1 MGRRRKTNFEESLFA
16 NMRTYGQYMAIL
28 KQIAISMFDWKNLP
42 DSVDERYLEIALF
55 YNGAGVYFNDEVM
68 GNLALNMIFNGE
80 FSVYGEPV
88 SRRAFSRYNQYQKIL
103 DKNDSVIIWNNLD
116 RTPTFPIIDMFAR
129 RLYNIDRAIDV
140 NVNAQKTPT
149 LIRCDEKQ
157 RLTLV
162 NAYKEMD
169 GNSPVIYAD
178 KSFDPSSI
186 TTLKTN
192 APYVADKLYELK
204 SNLWNEA
211 LTYLGIPNANVMKR
225 ERLIKDEVLRSLGG
239 TMANRYS
246 RLQARQEAVEKINR
260 MFGTNIEVGIKE
272 EIEDMGNVDLN
283 VSRETFK
290 GGDE

>member
-55 YNGAGVYFNDEVM
+55 YNGSVVYFNDEVM

-186 TTLKTN
+186 TTLKTD

-246 RLQARQEAVEKINR
+246 RLQARQEAVKKINR

-283 VSRETFK
+283 VSRETFE
-290 GGDE
+290 GG

>member
-1 MGRRRKTNFEESLFA
+1 
-16 NMRTYGQYMAIL
+16 MAIL

-42 DSVDERYLEIALF
+42 DSVDARYLETALF
-55 YNGAGVYFNDEVM
+55 YDGAGLYFNDEVM
-68 GNLALNMIFNGE
+68 GNLALNMIFNGG
-80 FSVYGEPV
+80 FDVYGEPV
-88 SRRAFSRYNQYQKIL
+88 SRRAFSRYNQYQKTL
-103 DKNDSVIIWNNLD
+103 DKYNSIIIWNNLD

-178 KSFDPSSI
+178 KSFDPNSISS
-186 TTLKTN
+186 LKTD
-192 APYVADKLYELK
+192 APYVSDKLYELK

-260 MFGTNIEVGIKE
+260 MFVTNIEVGIKE
-272 EIEDMGNVDLN
+272 EIEDIGNVDLN
-283 VSRETFK
+283 VQRETFD
-290 GGDE
+290 GGE

>member
-42 DSVDERYLEIALF
+42 DSVDARYLEIALF
-55 YNGAGVYFNDEVM
+55 YNGAGLYFNDEVM

-186 TTLKTN
+186 TTLKTD

-283 VSRETFK
+283 VSRETFE

>member
-1 MGRRRKTNFEESLFA
+1 MGRRRKTNFEESLSA

-42 DSVDERYLEIALF
+42 DSVDARYLETALF
-55 YNGAGVYFNDEVM
+55 YDGAVLYFNDEVM
-68 GNLALNMIFNGE
+68 GNLALNMIFNGG
-80 FSVYGEPV
+80 FDVYGEPV
-88 SRRAFSRYNQYQKIL
+88 SRRAFSRYNQYQKTL
-103 DKNDSVIIWNNLD
+103 DKYNSIIIWNNLD
-116 RTPTFPIIDMFAR
+116 RTPTFQIIDMFAR
-129 RLYNIDRAIDV
+129 RLYNIDRSIDV

-178 KSFDPSSI
+178 KSFDPTSI
-186 TTLKTN
+186 STLKTD

-283 VSRETFK
+283 ASRETIE
-290 GGDE
+290 GGE

>member
-1 MGRRRKTNFEESLFA
+1 
-16 NMRTYGQYMAIL
+16 MRTYGQYMAIL

-42 DSVDERYLEIALF
+42 DSVDARYLEIALF
-55 YNGAGVYFNDEVM
+55 YDGAGLYFNDEVM

-103 DKNDSVIIWNNLD
+103 EKNDSVIIWNNLD

-186 TTLKTN
+186 TTLKTD

-204 SNLWNEA
+204 INLWNEA

-246 RLQARQEAVEKINR
+246 RLQARQEAAEKINK

-283 VSRETFK
+283 VSRETFE
-290 GGDE
+290 GG

>member
-1 MGRRRKTNFEESLFA
+1 
-16 NMRTYGQYMAIL
+16 MRTYGQYMAIL
-28 KQIAISMFDWKNLP
+28 KQIAISMFEWKNLP
-42 DSVDERYLEIALF
+42 DSVDARYLEIALF
-55 YNGAGVYFNDEVM
+55 YDGAGLYFNDEVM
-68 GNLALNMIFNGE
+68 GNLALNMIFNGK

-103 DKNDSVIIWNNLD
+103 DKNNSVIIWNNLD
-116 RTPTFPIIDMFAR
+116 RTPTYPIIDMFAR
-129 RLYNIDRAIDV
+129 RLYNIDRTIDV

-186 TTLKTN
+186 TTLKTD

-246 RLQARQEAVEKINR
+246 RLQARQEAVEKINK

-272 EIEDMGNVDLN
+272 EIEDIGNVDGD
-283 VSRETFK
+283 VSRETFE
-290 GGDE
+290 GGEE

>member
-1 MGRRRKTNFEESLFA
+1 MGLRRKTNFEESLFA
-16 NMRTYGQYMAIL
+16 NMRTYSQYMAIL

-55 YNGAGVYFNDEVM
+55 YNGAGIYFNDEVM

-80 FSVYGEPV
+80 FSVYGEPA

-186 TTLKTN
+186 TTLKTD

-246 RLQARQEAVEKINR
+246 RLQARQEAVKKINR

-283 VSRETFK
+283 VSRETFE
-290 GGDE
+290 GG

>member
-1 MGRRRKTNFEESLFA
+1 
-16 NMRTYGQYMAIL
+16 MRTYGQYMATL

-42 DSVDERYLEIALF
+42 DSVDARYLEIALF
-55 YNGAGVYFNDEVM
+55 YDGAGLYFNDEVM

-80 FSVYGEPV
+80 FNVYGEPV
-88 SRRAFSRYNQYQKIL
+88 SRRAFSKYNQYQKIL
-103 DKNDSVIIWNNLD
+103 EKNDSVIIWNNLD

-129 RLYNIDRAIDV
+129 RLYNIDRTIDV

-186 TTLKTN
+186 TTLKTD

-246 RLQARQEAVEKINR
+246 RLQARQEAVEKINK

-283 VSRETFK
+283 VSRETFE
-290 GGDE
+290 GGEE

>member
-1 MGRRRKTNFEESLFA
+1 
-16 NMRTYGQYMAIL
+16 MRTYGQYMAIL

-42 DSVDERYLEIALF
+42 DSVDARYLEIALF
-55 YNGAGVYFNDEVM
+55 YDGAGLYFNDEVM

-103 DKNDSVIIWNNLD
+103 EKNDSVIIWNNLD
-116 RTPTFPIIDMFAR
+116 RTPTFPIIDMFAS

-186 TTLKTN
+186 TTLRTD

-211 LTYLGIPNANVMKR
+211 LTYLGVPNANVMKR

-272 EIEDMGNVDLN
+272 EIEDMGNVDFN
-283 VSRETFK
+283 VSRETLE

>member
-1 MGRRRKTNFEESLFA
+1 LGRRRKTNFEESLFA

>member
-55 YNGAGVYFNDEVM
+55 YNGSGVYFNDEVM

-186 TTLKTN
+186 TTLKTD

-246 RLQARQEAVEKINR
+246 RLQARQEAVKKINR

-283 VSRETFK
+283 VSRETFE

>member
-1 MGRRRKTNFEESLFA
+1 
-16 NMRTYGQYMAIL
+16 MRTYGQYMAIL

-42 DSVDERYLEIALF
+42 DSVDARYLEIALF
-55 YNGAGVYFNDEVM
+55 YNGAGLYFNDEVM

-186 TTLKTN
+186 TTLKTD

-211 LTYLGIPNANVMKR
+211 LTYLGIPNANIMKR

-283 VSRETFK
+283 VSRETFE
-290 GGDE
+290 GSDE

>member
-68 GNLALNMIFNGE
+68 GNLALNMIFSGE

-186 TTLKTN
+186 TTLKTD

-246 RLQARQEAVEKINR
+246 RLQARQEAVKKINR

-283 VSRETFK
+283 VSRETFE

>member
-42 DSVDERYLEIALF
+42 DSVDARYLEIALF
-55 YNGAGVYFNDEVM
+55 YNGAGLYFNDEVM

-186 TTLKTN
+186 TTLKTD

-272 EIEDMGNVDLN
+272 EIEDMGNVNLN
-283 VSRETFK
+283 VSRETFE

>member
-1 MGRRRKTNFEESLFA
+1 MGRRRKTNFEESLFE

-42 DSVDERYLEIALF
+42 DSVDARYLEIALF
-55 YNGAGVYFNDEVM
+55 YNGAGLYFNDEVM

-140 NVNAQKTPT
+140 NVNAQKTPI

-186 TTLKTN
+186 TTLKTD

-272 EIEDMGNVDLN
+272 EIEDIGNVDLN
-283 VSRETFK
+283 VSRETFE

>member
-1 MGRRRKTNFEESLFA
+1 MGRRRKTNFETSLCA

-42 DSVDERYLEIALF
+42 DSVDARYLEIALF
-55 YNGAGVYFNDEVM
+55 YDGAGLYFNDEVM

-103 DKNDSVIIWNNLD
+103 DKNDSIIIWNNLD

-186 TTLKTN
+186 TTLKTD

-272 EIEDMGNVDLN
+272 EIEDMGNVNLN
-283 VSRETFK
+283 VSRETFE

>member
-1 MGRRRKTNFEESLFA
+1 
-16 NMRTYGQYMAIL
+16 MRTYGQYMAIL
-28 KQIAISMFDWKNLP
+28 KQIAISMFEWKKLP
-42 DSVDERYLEIALF
+42 DSVDARYLEIALF
-55 YNGAGVYFNDEVM
+55 YDGAGLYFNDEVM

-116 RTPTFPIIDMFAR
+116 RTPTYPIIDMFAR
-129 RLYNIDRAIDV
+129 RLYNIDRTIDV

-186 TTLKTN
+186 TTLKTD

-246 RLQARQEAVEKINR
+246 RLQARQEAVEKINK

-272 EIEDMGNVDLN
+272 EIEDIGNVDGD
-283 VSRETFK
+283 VSRETFE
-290 GGDE
+290 GGEE

>member
-140 NVNAQKTPT
+140 NVNAQKTPI

-186 TTLKTN
+186 TTLKTD

-246 RLQARQEAVEKINR
+246 RLQARQEAVKKINR

-283 VSRETFK
+283 VSRETFE

>member
-42 DSVDERYLEIALF
+42 DSVDARYLEIVLF
-55 YNGAGVYFNDEVM
+55 YNGAGLYFNDEVM

-186 TTLKTN
+186 TTLKTD

-272 EIEDMGNVDLN
+272 EIEDMGNVNLN
-283 VSRETFK
+283 VSRETFE

>member
-1 MGRRRKTNFEESLFA
+1 
-16 NMRTYGQYMAIL
+16 MRTYGQYMAIL

-42 DSVDERYLEIALF
+42 DSVDARYLEIALF
-55 YNGAGVYFNDEVM
+55 YDGAGLYFNDEVM

-103 DKNDSVIIWNNLD
+103 EKNDSVIIWNNLD

-186 TTLKTN
+186 TTLKTD

-204 SNLWNEA
+204 SDLWNEA

-246 RLQARQEAVEKINR
+246 RLQARQEAVEKINK

-283 VSRETFK
+283 VSRETFE
-290 GGDE
+290 GGEE

>member
-1 MGRRRKTNFEESLFA
+1 
-16 NMRTYGQYMAIL
+16 MRTYGQYMAIL
-28 KQIAISMFDWKNLP
+28 KQIAISMFEWKNLP
-42 DSVDERYLEIALF
+42 DSVDARYLEIALF
-55 YNGAGVYFNDEVM
+55 YDGAGLYFNDEVM

-116 RTPTFPIIDMFAR
+116 RTPTYPIIDMFAR

-186 TTLKTN
+186 TTLKTD

-246 RLQARQEAVEKINR
+246 RLQARQEAVEKINK

-272 EIEDMGNVDLN
+272 EIEDIGNVDGD
-283 VSRETFK
+283 VSRETFE
-290 GGDE
+290 GGEE